1 MNGRELADAALRR
14 RPALKILFTS
24 GYSSRSF
31 SPPAI
36 RRARSSITAGLL
48 QASICLQSLTA
59 RSSLRGWS
67 EKRSPDRPALPTST
81 ASPRN
86 DSNHQSA
93 AVVRKSLQCA
103 DAPLRQPAGG
113 ANLGI
118 AGAERRDHAFR
129 SRSRSATA
137 VTRVVPALSYLIA
150 VTAAPSRFI
159 ASSQPCSVWFGR
171 PGSTMPRRFTSA
183 KSARRHAG
191 ESMP

>member
-1 MNGRELADAALRR
+1 MPGVRNGRELADAALRR
-14 RPALKILFTS
+14 RPVLKNLFTS
-24 GYSSRSF
+24 GCTEG
-31 SPPAI
+31 AI
-36 RRARSSITAGLL
+36 VHYGGLI

-59 RSSLRGWS
+59 RSISRGWS

-86 DSNHQSA
+86 DSNHQSV
-93 AVVRKSLQCA
+93 AVVRNSPQCA

-118 AGAERRDHAFR
+118 TGAERRNHAFR

-137 VTRVVPALSYLIA
+137 VTRVFPALSYLIA
-150 VTAAPSRFI
+150 VTAAPSRFLE
-159 ASSQPCSVWFGR
+159 SSQPCLVWFGR